1 MIIREKNS
9 LSKTN
14 VDKHVKNYKYYK
26 QKLIIIFWPTFC
38 INMELCGP
46 GNANI
51 KIVLFWK
58 KEILSP

>member
-1 MIIREKNS
+1 M
-9 LSKTN
+9 N
-14 VDKHVKNYKYYK
+14 VDKHVKNCKYFK